1 MRALA
6 LTVVVAV
13 VARAGRARGDEL
25 PKKLA
30 WLEAKKV
37 AQQKTTAASRA
48 AVTRTM
54 KKRIGKPVAEVIQLR
69 NNWTKE
75 TLAVEAKADVQ
86 VDPQTWNE
94 FLRCHFTNRHA
105 EMEQRLQRIVVAAAL
120 KFKKAR
126 VDIVSGFRA
135 PKFNL
140 MLRKKGREVARES
153 QHSQGHAVDFRLPG
167 VATKTLLAFVRR
179 IRIGGV
185 GFYPESAFVHAD
197 SGPVRNW
204 TGR

>member
-1 MRALA
+1 MRAA
-6 LTVVVAV
+6 AIAIVVVLGIA
-13 VARAGRARGDEL
+13 ARVGAEEL

-30 WLEAKKV
+30 FLEAKRV
-37 AQQKTTAASRA
+37 AQTKTTASSRDA
-48 AVTRTM
+48 ITRAM
-54 KKRIGKPVAEVIQLR
+54 KKKIGKAVAGVIQLR
-69 NNWTKE
+69 NNWTHE
-75 TLAVEAKADVQ
+75 TLAIEAKKDVQ
-86 VDPQTWNE
+86 VDSQTWNE
-94 FLRCHFTNRHA
+94 FLRCHFTNRRA
-105 EMEQRLQRIVVAAAL
+105 DMEQRLQQILVAAAL
-120 KFKKAR
+120 KFKSTR

-140 MLRKKGREVARES
+140 MLRKKGHEVARES
-153 QHSQGHAVDFRLPG
+153 QHSVGHAVDFRLPG

>member
-1 MRALA
+1 MTRAA
-6 LTVVVAV
+6 AIAIVVALGAGA
-13 VARAGRARGDEL
+13 ARADEL

-30 WLEAKKV
+30 FLAAKKV
-37 AQQKTTAASRA
+37 AQAKVTAASRDA
-48 AVTRTM
+48 ITRAM
-54 KKRIGKPVAEVIQLR
+54 KKRVGKPVAEVIQLR

-75 TLAVEAKADVQ
+75 TLAVEAKPDVT

-94 FLRCHFTNRHA
+94 FLRCHFTNRSTD
-105 EMEQRLQRIVVAAAL
+105 MEQRLQRIIVAAAL
-120 KFKKAR
+120 KFKKMR
-126 VDIVSGFRA
+126 VDVVSGFRA

-140 MLRKKGREVARES
+140 MLRKKGHEVARES

-167 VATKTLLAFVRR
+167 VATKQLLAFVRR